1 MGNQI
6 RRPEKNGNK
15 LGFKMKRLMQLIL
28 IFLISTLSLSAEDY
42 YIYCATESEDEVAL
56 IRFDGKTAH
65 VEKRIPV
72 GVWPVEIEGPHGITV
87 SPDGDYWY
95 LSMAHGQ
102 PYGHLY
108 KYKTGTDEMVDRVEL
123 GLFPATMGI
132 SNATGLLYIV
142 NFNLHGGH
150 TEPSTVSIVDP
161 DEMIEIDRVE
171 TGIMPHGSRLL
182 NNGLKH
188 YSVAMMS
195 GTLYEIDAMTME
207 ITRTMA
213 TAPPKI
219 NSHSG
224 HNMKKM
230 DHTNMKMGKNKMMS
244 NKDKKGMAAMG
255 KMAMAKMDHKMPPE
269 KPTWVTPHPKDNLIY
284 VVNNGT
290 DNVVEIDVKKWEVV
304 RTFKTDKAPYNCEVS
319 QDGRHLVVTYKG
331 AAKTGVWD
339 LKSGKE
345 IAKFNNTRKVTHGV
359 VISPDSRYA
368 FVSVEGI
375 GKEPGS
381 VEIFDLKKL
390 KPVAVAE
397 IGKQAGGIAFWKMEN

>member
-1 MGNQI
+1 
-6 RRPEKNGNK
+6 
-15 LGFKMKRLMQLIL
+15 MKRFTKFIL
-28 IFLISTLSLSAEDY
+28 IYIIGIFAISAKDY

-56 IRFDGKTAH
+56 IRFDGKTAY

-87 SPDGDYWY
+87 SPDGDFWY
-95 LSMAHGQ
+95 LSMAHGV

-132 SNATGLLYIV
+132 SNATGLIYIV

-161 DEMIEIDRVE
+161 EEMIEIDRVE

-195 GTLYEIDAMTME
+195 GMLYEIDAMTMQ
-207 ITRTMA
+207 ITRTLS
-213 TAPPKI
+213 TAPPKKI
-219 NSHSG
+219 MNAHSG

-230 DHTNMKMGKNKMMS
+230 DHSKMNMGMKKN
-244 NKDKKGMAAMG
+244 NK
-255 KMAMAKMDHKMPPE
+255 MAKMDHKMSPE
-269 KPTWVTPHPKDNLIY
+269 KPTWVYPHPNDNLIY

-319 QDGRHLVVTYKG
+319 QDGKYLVVTYKG
-331 AAKTGVWD
+331 AAKTGVWN
-339 LKSGKE
+339 LKTGKE

-381 VEIFDLKKL
+381 VEIFDLKEL
-390 KPVAVAE
+390 KSVTIAE
-397 IGKQAGGIAFWKMEN
+397 IGKQAGGIAFWKMED

>member
-1 MGNQI
+1 MG
-6 RRPEKNGNK
+6 KN
-15 LGFKMKRLMQLIL
+15 MKK
-28 IFLISTLSLSAEDY
+28 IFQFIISTIFILSTLIGGDY
-42 YIYCATESEDEVAL
+42 YIYCTAESEDEVAL
-56 IRFDGKTAH
+56 IRFDGKVAH

-87 SPDGDYWY
+87 SPDGNYWY
-95 LSMAHGQ
+95 LSMAHGL

-150 TEPSTVSIVDP
+150 SEASDVSIVDP
-161 DEMIEIDRVE
+161 EEMIEIDRVE

-182 NNGLKH
+182 NNGLMH

-195 GTLYEIDAMTME
+195 GTLYEIDAMSME
-207 ITRTMA
+207 VKRTLS
-213 TAPPKI
+213 TAPMKKM
-219 NSHSG
+219 NNHSG

-230 DHTNMKMGKNKMMS
+230 DH
-244 NKDKKGMAAMG
+244 G
-255 KMAMAKMDHKMPPE
+255 KMSSMKHKMPPE
-269 KPTWVTPHPKDNLIY
+269 KPTWVYPHPNDDFLY

-290 DNVVEIDVKKWEVV
+290 DNVVEIDVKKWKIS
-304 RTFKTDKAPYNCEVS
+304 RIFKTDKGPYNCEVS
-319 QDGRHLVVTYKG
+319 SDGKYLVVTYKG
-331 AAKTGVWD
+331 AAETGVWD
-339 LKSGKE
+339 LTKGKE
-345 IAKFNNTRKVTHGV
+345 IAKFKNTRKVTHGV

-375 GKEPGS
+375 GKEPGA
-381 VEIFDLKKL
+381 VEVFDLKKL
-390 KPVAVAE
+390 QSVAVAE
-397 IGKQAGGIAFWKMEN
+397 IGKQAGGIAFWKMDN

>member
-1 MGNQI
+1 M
-6 RRPEKNGNK
+6 K
-15 LGFKMKRLMQLIL
+15 LVINAIL
-28 IFLISTLSLSAEDY
+28 TFTLTLSTSFAKDY

-95 LSMAHGQ
+95 LSMAHGN
-102 PYGHLY
+102 PFGHLY
-108 KYKTGTDEMVDRVEL
+108 KYKTGSDELVDRVEL

-142 NFNLHGGH
+142 NFNLHGSH
-150 TEPSTVSIVDP
+150 TEASTVSIVDP

-171 TGIMPHGSRLL
+171 TGVMPHGSRLL

-195 GTLYEIDAMTME
+195 GTLYEIDAMSME
-207 ITRTMA
+207 VTRTIA
-213 TAPPKI
+213 TSPPKM

-230 DHTNMKMGKNKMMS
+230 NHGNMKMGE
-244 NKDKKGMAAMG
+244 
-255 KMAMAKMDHKMPPE
+255 MDHKMPAE
-269 KPTWVTPHPKDNLIY
+269 MPTWVTPHPKDNLLY

-290 DNVVEIDVKKWEVV
+290 DNVVEIDVKKWKVL

-339 LKSGKE
+339 LKTGKE

-359 VISPDSRYA
+359 VISPDNRYA

-381 VEIFDLKKL
+381 VEIFDLKEL
-390 KPVAVAE
+390 QPVAVAE
-397 IGKQAGGIAFWKMEN
+397 VGKQAGGIAFWKMED

>member
-1 MGNQI
+1 
-6 RRPEKNGNK
+6 
-15 LGFKMKRLMQLIL
+15 MQLLLLIL
-28 IFLISTLSLSAEDY
+28 ISTFTLNAKDY

-56 IRFDGKTAH
+56 IRFDGKKAY

-95 LSMAHGQ
+95 LSMAHGL

-108 KYKTGTDEMVDRVEL
+108 KYRTGTDEMVDRVEL

-150 TEPSTVSIVDP
+150 SEASTVSIVDP

-195 GTLYEIDAMTME
+195 GILYEIDAMTME
-207 ITRTMA
+207 ITRTIA
-213 TAPPKI
+213 TAPPKM

-230 DHTNMKMGKNKMMS
+230 DHSKMNMTMKKNGQME
-244 NKDKKGMAAMG
+244 
-255 KMAMAKMDHKMPPE
+255 KMDHKMPPE
-269 KPTWVTPHPKDNLIY
+269 KPTWVYPHPSDNLIY

-290 DNVVEIDVKKWEVV
+290 DNVVEIDVNKWKVV

-319 QDGRHLVVTYKG
+319 QDGKYLVVTYKG

-339 LKSGKE
+339 LETGKE
-345 IAKFNNTRKVTHGV
+345 VAKFNNTRKVTHGV
-359 VISPDSRYA
+359 VISPDNRYA

-375 GKEPGS
+375 GKEPGA
-381 VEIFDLKKL
+381 VEIFDLKEL
-390 KPVAVAE
+390 KPVAIAE
-397 IGKQAGGIAFWKMEN
+397 IGKQAGGIAFWKMDN

>member
-1 MGNQI
+1 M
-6 RRPEKNGNK
+6 RRIIKTT
-15 LGFKMKRLMQLIL
+15 LIYTFTICVL
-28 IFLISTLSLSAEDY
+28 CAKDY
-42 YIYCATESEDEVAL
+42 YLYCATESEDEVAL
-56 IRFDGKTAH
+56 IRFDGKVAH
-65 VEKRIPV
+65 VEKRISV
-72 GVWPVEIEGPHGITV
+72 GVWPIEIEGPHGITV

-95 LSMAHGQ
+95 LSMAHGL

-108 KYKTGTDEMVDRVEL
+108 KYKTGTDEMVDRLEL

-195 GTLYEIDAMTME
+195 GILYEIDAMTME
-207 ITRTMA
+207 ITRTIA
-213 TAPPKI
+213 TAPPKM

-230 DHTNMKMGKNKMMS
+230 DHSKMNMTMK
-244 NKDKKGMAAMG
+244 KKG
-255 KMAMAKMDHKMPPE
+255 KMAKMDHKMPPE
-269 KPTWVTPHPKDNLIY
+269 KPTWVYPHPNDNLIY

-319 QDGRHLVVTYKG
+319 RDGKYLVVTYKG

-339 LKSGKE
+339 LKTGKE

-359 VISPDSRYA
+359 VISPDNRYA

-381 VEIFDLKKL
+381 VEIFDLKEL

-397 IGKQAGGIAFWKMEN
+397 IGKQAGGIAFWKMTD

>member
-1 MGNQI
+1 
-6 RRPEKNGNK
+6 
-15 LGFKMKRLMQLIL
+15 MKRLMQLIL

-56 IRFDGKTAH
+56 IRFDGTTAH

-95 LSMAHGQ
+95 LSMAHGL

-108 KYKTGTDEMVDRVEL
+108 KYKTGTDEMVGRIEL

-132 SNATGLLYIV
+132 SNATGLIYIV

-195 GTLYEIDAMTME
+195 GTLYEMDAMTMQ
-207 ITRTMA
+207 ISRTMS
-213 TAPPKI
+213 TASPKM
-219 NSHSG
+219 NDHSA

-230 DHTNMKMGKNKMMS
+230 DHSKMNMGMKKNS
-244 NKDKKGMAAMG
+244 
-255 KMAMAKMDHKMPPE
+255 KMDHKMPPE
-269 KPTWVTPHPKDNLIY
+269 KPTWVYPHPNDNLIY

-290 DNVVEIDVKKWEVV
+290 DNVVEIDVKKWKVV

-319 QDGRHLVVTYKG
+319 QDGKYLVVTYKG

-339 LKSGKE
+339 LKTGKE
-345 IAKFNNTRKVTHGV
+345 IAKFKNTRKVTHGV
-359 VISPDSRYA
+359 VISPDNRYA

-381 VEIFDLKKL
+381 VEIFDLKEL

-397 IGKQAGGIAFWKMEN
+397 IGKQAGGIAFWKMTD

>member
-1 MGNQI
+1 M
-6 RRPEKNGNK
+6 K
-15 LGFKMKRLMQLIL
+15 LVINAIL
-28 IFLISTLSLSAEDY
+28 IFTFTISASFAKDY

-56 IRFDGKTAH
+56 IRFDGKKAY

-95 LSMAHGQ
+95 LSMAHGN
-102 PYGHLY
+102 PFGHLY
-108 KYKTGTDEMVDRVEL
+108 KYKTGSDELVDRVEL
-123 GLFPATMGI
+123 GLFPATMEI
-132 SNATGLLYIV
+132 SKATGLLYIV

-150 TEPSTVSIVDP
+150 TEASTVSIVDP
-161 DEMIEIDRVE
+161 DEMIEIERVE

-195 GTLYEIDAMTME
+195 GTLYEIDAMSME
-207 ITRTMA
+207 VTRTMI
-213 TAPPKI
+213 TSPPKM

-230 DHTNMKMGKNKMMS
+230 DHSNMDHGNMKMGKNKKMS
-244 NKDKKGMAAMG
+244 NKDKMGIAAMG
-255 KMAMAKMDHKMPPE
+255 KMAMNHDMPPE

-339 LKSGKE
+339 LKTGKE

-359 VISPDSRYA
+359 VISPDNRYA
-368 FVSVEGI
+368 FVSVEGV

-381 VEIFDLKKL
+381 VEIFDLKEL
-390 KPVAVAE
+390 KPVTVAE

>member
-1 MGNQI
+1 MREI
-6 RRPEKNGNK
+6 IKT
-15 LGFKMKRLMQLIL
+15 IL
-28 IFLISTLSLSAEDY
+28 IYTFTMCVLCAKDY

-56 IRFDGKTAH
+56 IRFDGKVAH
-65 VEKRIPV
+65 VEKRISV
-72 GVWPVEIEGPHGITV
+72 GVWPIEIEGPHGLTV

-95 LSMAHGQ
+95 LSMAHGL

-123 GLFPATMGI
+123 GLFPATMQI

-161 DEMIEIDRVE
+161 DEMVEIDRVE

-207 ITRTMA
+207 ITRTIA
-213 TAPPKI
+213 TAPPQM

-224 HNMKKM
+224 HKMKKM
-230 DHTNMKMGKNKMMS
+230 DHSKMNMAMKKNGK
-244 NKDKKGMAAMG
+244 
-255 KMAMAKMDHKMPPE
+255 MAKMDHKMPPE
-269 KPTWVTPHPKDNLIY
+269 KPTWVYPHPNDNLIY

-290 DNVVEIDVKKWEVV
+290 DNVVEIDVKKWKVV

-319 QDGRHLVVTYKG
+319 RDGKHLVVTYKG

-339 LKSGKE
+339 LTTGEE
-345 IAKFNNTRKVTHGV
+345 IAKFKNTRKVTHGV
-359 VISPDSRYA
+359 VISPDNRYA

-381 VEIFDLKKL
+381 VEIFDLKEL

-397 IGKQAGGIAFWKMEN
+397 IGKQAGGIAFWKMTD